1 MSETIVV
8 LTEQPLLDADAANL
22 TALHPDVDVAFHV
35 VLPGRTGRS
44 LLVELIDR
52 LSLFELPERGGDEHG
67 PTDRPRPEEA
77 LRTSLEVLE
86 RAGAAVTGEVAA
98 EKPVDALVAAVRA
111 HDAREAVVITVP
123 HAVEDTF
130 HTDWATRA
138 QDKLGLPVLHLYSG
152 SSFIGDS

>member
-22 TALHPDVDVAFHV
+22 TALHPDRDVAFHV
-35 VLPGRTGRS
+35 VLPARTGRS

-52 LSLFELPERGGDEHG
+52 LSLFELPDRSHDGQ
-67 PTDRPRPEEA
+67 PADRPKPEEA
-77 LRTSLEVLE
+77 LQRSLEVLQ
-86 RAGAAVTGEVAA
+86 RTGATADGEVAA
-98 EKPVDALVAAVRA
+98 EKPVDALVAAVRT
-111 HDAREAVVITVP
+111 HDAREAVVITAP

-138 QDKLGLPVLHLYSG
+138 QDALGLPVLHLYSG

>member
-22 TALHPDVDVAFHV
+22 TALHPDRDVDFHV
-35 VLPGRTGRS
+35 VLPTRTGRS

-52 LSLFELPERGGDEHG
+52 LSLFELPERARQEQGAR
-67 PTDRPRPEEA
+67 RPRPEQA
-77 LRTSLEVLE
+77 LASSLAVLQ
-86 RAGAAVTGEVAA
+86 RAGVAATGEVAA
-98 EKPVDALVAAVRA
+98 EKPVDALVTAVQA
-111 HDAREAVVITVP
+111 HDAREAVVITAP

>member
-8 LTEQPLLDADAANL
+8 LTEQPLLEADAANL
-22 TALHPDVDVAFHV
+22 TALHPDRDVDFHV
-35 VLPGRTGRS
+35 VLPSRTGRS

-52 LSLFELPERGGDEHG
+52 LSLFELPDRARDEGGAPH
-67 PTDRPRPEEA
+67 RPRPDDA
-77 LRTSLEVLE
+77 LQRSLDVLGRT
-86 RAGAAVTGEVAA
+86 GATATGEVAT

-111 HDAREAVVITVP
+111 HDAREAVVITAP

-130 HTDWATRA
+130 HTDWATKA
-138 QDKLGLPVLHLYSG
+138 QDTLGLPVLHLYSG

>member
-22 TALHPDVDVAFHV
+22 TALHPDRDVAYHV

-52 LSLFELPERGGDEHG
+52 LSLFELPDRAGDERAA
-67 PTDRPRPEEA
+67 TDRARPEQA
-77 LRTSLEVLE
+77 LQASLDVLE
-86 RAGAAVTGEVAA
+86 RAGATATGEVAA

-111 HDAREAVVITVP
+111 HDAHEAVVITVP